1 MPPCASSLTAPV
13 AVAVC
18 VAASPDRDGV
28 ICGHEFEMGVRALG
42 LDVPSEVINELFAEW
57 DRDDSDSLTLQ
68 ELTSVLHG
76 TATIADLRAQL
87 AKSGTRVTQFFK
99 QLDDG

>member
-1 MPPCASSLTAPV
+1 M
-13 AVAVC
+13 
-18 VAASPDRDGV
+18 
-28 ICGHEFEMGVRALG
+28 
-42 LDVPSEVINELFAEW
+42 